1 MARSKPVLPNFLQE
15 SYCAGHA
22 GGSKMYRNCETG
34 LQNHSGKPG
43 MRQMHP
49 QYAVYG
55 GVGLMSM
62 PRIAPL
68 LASLLLAAV
77 LANAASQKDTV
88 RITVLDSVTQALT
101 PDNNGV
107 PQNCEQLTFDA
118 YCRSTT
124 NVPLLSTLLVQED
137 NQPPFRIS
145 CTVQSKYSRCVPL
158 AKGESFDAKKEK
170 HGLDVYYVDDKGKT
184 RKQFY
189 TLVGNGKA
197 GPPVAAAA
205 VATPPAPAAAPPR
218 QSSPVVAPAS
228 PTTAAAEQVSPHKV
242 SEKVKCN
249 FNSTPS
255 GAEITVDGNYL
266 GSTPSEIPLST
277 GTHVVIVSMPGFTQW
292 KRELTVLP
300 GAELTVAAVLQKQQ
314 P

>member
-1 MARSKPVLPNFLQE
+1 
-15 SYCAGHA
+15 
-22 GGSKMYRNCETG
+22 
-34 LQNHSGKPG
+34 
-43 MRQMHP
+43 
-49 QYAVYG
+49 
-55 GVGLMSM
+55 MSM

-68 LASLLLAAV
+68 LAGLLLAAV
-77 LANAASQKDTV
+77 LANAGSQKDTV

-101 PDNNGV
+101 PENNGV
-107 PQNCEQLTFDA
+107 PLNCEQLTFDA

-170 HGLDVYYVDDKGKT
+170 HGLDVYYVDDRGKT

-197 GPPVAAAA
+197 GLPLAAAA
-205 VATPPAPAAAPPR
+205 VATPPAPAAAAVVTPPAPAAAAVATPSAPAAPAPR
-218 QSSPVVAPAS
+218 QSSPVVAPAP
-228 PTTAAAEQVSPHKV
+228 PTVAAEQVSPQKV

-249 FNSTPS
+249 FSSTPP

-292 KRELTVLP
+292 KRELTVSP

>member
-1 MARSKPVLPNFLQE
+1 
-15 SYCAGHA
+15 
-22 GGSKMYRNCETG
+22 
-34 LQNHSGKPG
+34 
-43 MRQMHP
+43 
-49 QYAVYG
+49 
-55 GVGLMSM
+55 MSM

-68 LASLLLAAV
+68 LAGLLLAAV
-77 LANAASQKDTV
+77 WANAAPQKDTV

-170 HGLDVYYVDDKGKT
+170 HGLDVYYVDDRGKT

-197 GPPVAAAA
+197 GPPLAAAA
-205 VATPPAPAAAPPR
+205 VATPPAPAAAAPR
-218 QSSPVVAPAS
+218 QSSPVVPPAS
-228 PTTAAAEQVSPHKV
+228 PTVAAEQVSPQKV

-249 FNSTPS
+249 FSSTPP

-292 KRELTVLP
+292 KRELTVSP
-300 GAELTVAAVLQKQQ
+300 GAELTIAAVLQKEQ